1 MTFLD
6 NDKRLRFNEERKFAL
21 ANAIG
26 GTLRKDN
33 LSGQTQDGCGQKA
46 GKEKTHCDIQNLEY
60 DIGCRSVDRMA
71 NLRMLQIKNYSNLE
85 VA

>member
-33 LSGQTQDGCGQKA
+33 LSGQT
-46 GKEKTHCDIQNLEY
+46 
-60 DIGCRSVDRMA
+60 
-71 NLRMLQIKNYSNLE
+71 
-85 VA
+85 